1 METNE
6 FFAVLFLIANF
17 VVYLF
22 KDTNKFCANVWF
34 VLKSFWIA
42 LFAVLAYGFIK
53 EQFKKK

>member
-1 METNE
+1 ML

-22 KDTNKFCANVWF
+22 KDTNKFCASVWF

>member
-22 KDTNKFCANVWF
+22 KDTNKFCASVWF

-53 EQFKKK
+53 DQFNKK

>member
-6 FFAVLFLIANF
+6 FFAVLFLVANF

-22 KDTNKFCANVWF
+22 KDTNKFCASVWF

-53 EQFKKK
+53 EQFNKK

>member
-1 METNE
+1 METNQ
-6 FFAVLFLIANF
+6 FFAVLFLIANL

-22 KDTNKFCANVWF
+22 KDTNKFCASAWF

>member
-17 VVYLF
+17 VVFLL
-22 KDTNKFCANVWF
+22 KDTNKFCAGVWF

-53 EQFKKK
+53 EQFKKR